1 MPPRSVVCDSCGAP
15 IVFFF
20 DPLRHLWRAFNK
32 TPISDDTHPP
42 GRVFR
47 IEIKRAWHLDDLV
60 ENLIDRSGCDAGQ
73 ARDEAAGF
81 PAHTLH
87 LCRLENGDQ

>member
-1 MPPRSVVCDSCGAP
+1 MPQRSTVCDSCGAA

-20 DPLRHLWRAFNK
+20 DPVQHRWCAFNK
-32 TPISDDTHPP
+32 TPITDDTHPP
-42 GRVFR
+42 ARVFR
-47 IEIKRAWHLDDLV
+47 IEIKRAWHFDDLV
-60 ENLIDRSGCDAGQ
+60 ENLMDRSGCDAGQ